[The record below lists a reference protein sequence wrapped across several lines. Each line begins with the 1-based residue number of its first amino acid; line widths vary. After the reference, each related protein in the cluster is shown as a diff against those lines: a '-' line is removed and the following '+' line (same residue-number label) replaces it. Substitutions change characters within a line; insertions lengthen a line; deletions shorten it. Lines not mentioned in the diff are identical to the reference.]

1 MDRELPQK
9 LDLISTVAAGL
20 ACPHAGV
27 SAPACPPAGNNTPGD
42 GFVLIPVR
50 RNGAVYGYAK
60 LDAQDEHLAAWNWH
74 ADRNG
79 YVRRSTKIKQ
89 RSVHYYLAREIMGMR
104 AGDGLIVDHID
115 HDPLNNTREN
125 LRVVTNSQNQQNRKG
140 AASHSGTGV
149 RGVCRGKCGHFRAF
163 VGTGGKVR
171 YLGQFPSIDE
181 AARVAEAARRD
192 LGFLGGEVRQ
202 GVTP

>member
-1 MDRELPQK
+1 MA
-9 LDLISTVAAGL
+9 SATVG
-20 ACPHAGV
+20 PHAG
-27 SAPACPPAGNNTPGD
+27 PIPGG

-50 RNGAVYGYAK
+50 RDCAVYGYAK
-60 LDAQDEHLAAWNWH
+60 LDAQDAHLAEWNWH

-89 RSVHYYLAREIMGMR
+89 RSVHYYLAREVMGMR
-104 AGDGLIVDHID
+104 AGDGLMVDHID

-149 RGVCRGKCGHFRAF
+149 RGVCKGKGSGYRAF

-171 YLGQFPSIDE
+171 YLGSFPTI
-181 AARVAEAARRD
+181 AEAAAVAASKRRE
-192 LGFLGGEVRQ
+192 LGFLGSETETPTGGEVRQ
-202 GVTP
+202 GVAP